1 MIYLKTNY
9 YDFKNLKLNETTA
22 TATKI
27 NTTPIDFNKI
37 NNLKKKK
44 IELQKK
50 LSIADSSERP
60 EIEKQIKINDLRLM
74 VAEIK

>member
-1 MIYLKTNY
+1 MYLTTNY
-9 YDFKNLKLNETTA
+9 DEFINLKLNETEA

-27 NTTPIDFNKI
+27 NTMPIDFNKI

-60 EIEKQIKINDLRLM
+60 EIEKQIKINDLRLI
-74 VAEIK
+74 VAETK

>member
-1 MIYLKTNY
+1 MYLTTNY
-9 YDFKNLKLNETTA
+9 DEFINLKLNEAEA

-37 NNLKKKK
+37 NVLKKKK

-60 EIEKQIKINDLRLM
+60 EIEKQIKINDLRLI
-74 VAEIK
+74 VAETK

>member
-1 MIYLKTNY
+1 MYLTTNY
-9 YDFKNLKLNETTA
+9 DEFINLKLNETEA

-27 NTTPIDFNKI
+27 NTSPIDFNKI

-50 LSIADSSERP
+50 SSIADSSERP
-60 EIEKQIKINDLRLM
+60 EIEKQIKINDLRLI
-74 VAEIK
+74 VAQTK

>member
-1 MIYLKTNY
+1 MYLTTNY
-9 YDFKNLKLNETTA
+9 DEFINLKLNETEA

-50 LSIADSSERP
+50 LSIADSRERP
-60 EIEKQIKINDLRLM
+60 EIEKQIKINDLRLI
-74 VAEIK
+74 VAETK

>member
-1 MIYLKTNY
+1 MYLTTNY
-9 YDFKNLKLNETTA
+9 DEFINLKLNETEA

-60 EIEKQIKINDLRLM
+60 EIEKQIKINDLRLI
-74 VAEIK
+74 VAQTK